1 MGIPM
6 RLRDPRPLLLVCAT
20 FIAACVGQIG
30 TEDEGVG
37 GPGDGPGHGPD
48 GHGDAPLCE
57 VLDPGSSP
65 IRRLTRVEY
74 DNTVRDLLGD
84 TTHPARGFVAEE
96 EANGFDNQAAAL
108 NVTQL
113 LAEQYLEAAE
123 ALAAKAVEDLP
134 GLTQCAD
141 GLADEACAA
150 SFIERFGARAF
161 RRPLSD
167 DEKLAYQNLWSAW
180 TAEGQATAIRIVL
193 TAMLQSPHF
202 LYRVELGMPDPVQGG
217 DDVVRLTSHEL
228 ASRLAY
234 LLWNSMPDEALFA
247 AADAGEL
254 DSREQIATQAERML
268 ADPRARDAVSN
279 FHDQWLGLQGIE
291 SVTKDLEANPTYDE
305 SLRPL
310 WKAETE
316 AFVNH
321 VVFEG
326 DGDLT
331 ALFTAPYTMAND
343 KLAAFYG
350 VSGPSGSD
358 LEKVD
363 LDPAQRAGIFT
374 QASLLAVN
382 AQSNQTSPVFR
393 GKFVREKLLCQ
404 ILPPPPDDIDINPPA
419 VDPSATTR
427 ERYAAHA
434 SDPACAGC
442 HNLMDPIGFGF
453 ENYDA
458 VGLYRTQ
465 EGTLP
470 VDASGEVLGADDAD
484 GTFVGAVELAKQLA
498 ESDTVRQC
506 VVTQWF
512 RFGYGRAE
520 EKKSDG
526 CTLGVLNDAFEA
538 SGWKIESLLLALT
551 QTDAFAYRRA
561 VKGGSQ

>member
-1 MGIPM
+1 MSLDM

-30 TEDEGVG
+30 SDEDTVG
-37 GPGDGPGHGPD
+37 GSGDGPGNKPD
-48 GHGDAPLCE
+48 GHSDEPVCE

-84 TTHPARGFVAEE
+84 ETHPARGFVAEE

-123 ALAAKAVEDLP
+123 ALASAAVEDLP
-134 GLTQCAD
+134 GLTGCAD
-141 GLADEACAA
+141 GASDAECAA
-150 SFIERFGARAF
+150 HFIETFGKKAF
-161 RRPLSD
+161 RRPLSE
-167 DEKLAYQNLWSAW
+167 DEQTAYQNLWAAW
-180 TAEGQATAIRIVL
+180 TAEGQQTAIRIVL

-202 LYRVELGMPDPVQGG
+202 LYRVEFGMPDPVEEGI
-217 DDVVRLTSHEL
+217 VRLTDHEL

-234 LLWNSMPDEALFA
+234 LIWNSMPDDELFVA
-247 AADAGEL
+247 AESGKLAN
-254 DSREQIATQAERML
+254 REEIAAQAERML
-268 ADPRARDAVSN
+268 ADPRAHDAVAN
-279 FHDQWLGLQGIE
+279 FHDQWLGLQGVE

-305 SLRPL
+305 SLRAL
-310 WKAETE
+310 WKQETE

-321 VVFEG
+321 VIFEG
-326 DGDLT
+326 EGDLGT
-331 ALFTAPYTMAND
+331 LFTAPYTMAND
-343 KLAAFYG
+343 KLADFYG
-350 VSGPSGSD
+350 VSGPGGAE
-358 LEKVD
+358 LEQVD
-363 LDPAQRAGIFT
+363 LDPAQRAGILT
-374 QASLLAVN
+374 QASVMAVN

-427 ERYAAHA
+427 ERYEAHKN
-434 SDPACAGC
+434 DPACSGC

-458 VGLYRTQ
+458 VGLYRTK

-470 VDASGEVLGADDAD
+470 VDASGEVVGADDAD
-484 GTFVGAVELAKQLA
+484 GKFVGAVELAKQLA

-520 EKKSDG
+520 EKADD
-526 CTLGVLNDAFEA
+526 CTMGVLNEAFAA
-538 SGWKIESLLLALT
+538 SDWNIESLLLALT